1 MSTELIPGELIYYAH
16 RLDKSFK
23 ELEIIPI
30 ADIHYGNPLFS
41 LRHLNKVRD
50 YIMETDNRFTIL
62 NGDLI
67 ECVIKSSKGDIFS
80 QKESIQKQRDWIVDF
95 FTPCKDRILGM
106 TTGNHE
112 MRVYRETSIDIS
124 ADIAKALGCPY
135 RPEGILI
142 KISFGDNNNR
152 TKEKPYTYFI
162 YSTHGYGGART
173 KSAKAVKVE
182 RMSTWIHA
190 DCYIQ
195 AHDHVVNVA
204 PDIYLMPDNRTSY
217 DEKTGLQT
225 GTIRALEKKLVK
237 CNSFLKWGGY
247 SESGGFPPTDLEK
260 VVIKLTGTGKP
271 KVKVE
276 I

>member
-23 ELEIIPI
+23 ELEIVPI

-50 YIMETDNRFTIL
+50 YIMEADNRFTIL

-80 QKESIQKQRDWIVDF
+80 QKESIQKQRDWIIDF
-95 FTPCKDRILGM
+95 FTPLKDKVLGM

-142 KISFGDNNNR
+142 KISFGDNNKR

-182 RMSTWIHA
+182 RLATWIHA

-204 PDIYLMPDNRTSY
+204 PDVYLMPDNRTSY

-225 GTIRALEKKLVK
+225 GTIRAIEKKLVK

-247 SESGGFPPTDLEK
+247 SEAGGYPPTDLEK
-260 VVIKLTGTGKP
+260 VVIKLAGTGKP
-271 KVKVE
+271 KIKVE